1 MGCDIHLCL
10 ERRRKQAETI
20 HNELTLADGTKR
32 ECNQTL
38 DQKWKSCFIS
48 YGRPVN
54 PGRIYGMFAKLAD
67 VRNYWDIVPIES
79 RGFPEDA
86 NSNTLGHFAHRIV
99 PDEEY
104 KEYMAEWDDSP
115 VKQTEA
121 DRWVKDYGCKIVE
134 YQNEWNKDIV
144 TKYVTDPDMHSPNWC
159 SADELDHAIKE
170 IFKDE
175 NRDYYGDRADWEG
188 LLGMMRGYEE
198 NGVWETRCVFWFDN

>member
-10 ERRRKQAETI
+10 ERRRKQVETI
-20 HNELTLADGTKR
+20 HHEHEMPDGTKR
-32 ECNQTL
+32 EFNVTL
-38 DQKWKSCFIS
+38 DQNWESCFVSLGHTI
-48 YGRPVN
+48 N
-54 PGRIYGMFAKLAD
+54 PGRIYGMFAKLAN
-67 VRNYWDIVPIES
+67 VRNYWDIVPIEQK
-79 RGFPEDA
+79 GFPEDA
-86 NSNTLGHFAHRIV
+86 SERTVSYYAHRII

-104 KEYMAEWDDSP
+104 QDYMDDWDYPP

-121 DRWVKDYGCKIVE
+121 DEWIKKYRCETIETKNRWS
-134 YQNEWNKDIV
+134 KDIV

-159 SADELDHAIKE
+159 NADELDNAIKE

-175 NRDYYGDRADWEG
+175 KRDYYGDRADWEG